1 MPPMASDSSTS
12 PGTPATVEVPLSE
25 GLEHTQDEW
34 EAATAAVLRKS
45 RRLAD
50 DADDSEV
57 WARLATT
64 TLDGISVTP
73 LGTPALSADLGD
85 GGLPGQAPFT
95 RGATATRELDGW
107 DVRAWFTD
115 PDVTRTARD
124 VVTDLEN
131 GVNSLWISAGSGGV
145 PVDGLATVLE
155 PVFVDLAPTVL
166 DAPFE
171 PLEAA
176 RALAAVIAD
185 KGVAPAPGTSF
196 GVDPIGAAFRGR
208 GVTDLDVVV
217 ESARLAQ
224 PLGVRAIT
232 VDATAV
238 HDAGASDVQ
247 ELAYSLA
254 VGAQYLRILV
264 EAGFGVEEAAA
275 LVDFRYAATDEQFP
289 TIAKLR
295 AARRLWNRVAELS
308 GVTTA
313 AAGQLQ
319 HAVTSRPMMSRYDPY
334 VNMLRTTI
342 ASFAAGIGGAAS
354 VTVLPFDEPLGLP
367 EPFSR
372 RIARNTSSLLIG
384 ESHVAVVTD
393 PAGGSHAVEKLTDD
407 LARAAWQLFGEID
420 ATDSLEAALDLVRSR
435 IETVVSAR
443 ALAVARRTRPLT
455 GVSEFPQVDEKLPER
470 RPYDRPLEVHRYA
483 GEFEALRDEPVEA
496 PVFLASM
503 GTVAAFTARSTFAA
517 NLLAAGGVTAVVGG
531 PSESVDDVL
540 AAHAEAGSP
549 SVVCLVGTDTTYQ
562 AWGAELVTA
571 LRGAGATHVVLAGRA
586 PDWGDASPDAT
597 IAMGVDALAFLRS
610 IRQEL
615 VSA

>member
-1 MPPMASDSSTS
+1 MAPDPSAVD
-12 PGTPATVEVPLSE
+12 VPLSR
-25 GLEHTQDEW
+25 GLEHSQDEW
-34 EAATAAVLRKS
+34 ETATAAVLRKS

-50 DADDSEV
+50 DAADSEV
-57 WARLATT
+57 WGALATT

-73 LGTPALSADLGD
+73 LGTPALSADLPD

-115 PDVTRTARD
+115 PDVERTARD

-131 GVNSLWISAGSGGV
+131 GVNSLWISAGTGGV
-145 PVDGLATVLE
+145 PVDALATILE
-155 PVFVDLAPTVL
+155 PVFVELAAVVL

-176 RALAAVIAD
+176 QAIAAVIAD
-185 KGVAPAPGTSF
+185 KGVAAAPGTSF
-196 GVDPIGAAFRGR
+196 GADPIGAAFRGR
-208 GVTDLDVVV
+208 GAVDVGVAV
-217 ESARLAQ
+217 EIARLAQ

-254 VGAQYLRILV
+254 TGAQYLRLLV
-264 EAGFGVEEAAA
+264 EAGFGVEEAAS
-275 LVDFRYAATDEQFP
+275 LIDFRYAATDEQFP
-289 TIAKLR
+289 TIAKFR

-308 GVTTA
+308 GVTSS

-319 HAVTSRPMMSRYDPY
+319 HAVTSRPMMSAYDPY
-334 VNMLRTTI
+334 VNMLRTTV
-342 ASFAAGIGGAAS
+342 ASFAAGVGGAAA

-372 RIARNTSSLLIG
+372 RIARNTSSLLIS

-393 PAGGSHAVEKLTDD
+393 PAGGAHAVEKLTDD
-407 LARAAWQLFGEID
+407 LARAAWALFGEID
-420 ATDSLEAALDLVRSR
+420 ATESLEAALALVRGR
-435 IETVVSAR
+435 VEATVSER
-443 ALAVARRTRPLT
+443 ALAIARRKRPIT
-455 GVSEFPQVDEKLPER
+455 GVSEFPNLHEQTPER
-470 RPYDRPLEVHRYA
+470 RPYARPLEVHRYA
-483 GEFEALRDEPVEA
+483 GEFEALRDDRAES
-496 PVFLASM
+496 PVFLASL
-503 GTVAAFTARSTFAA
+503 GTVAGYTARATFAA
-517 NLLAAGGVTAVVGG
+517 NLFAAGGVDTVVAG
-531 PSESVDDVL
+531 PTEGVDDVI
-540 AAHAEAGSP
+540 AAYEAAGTP
-549 SVVCLVGTDTTYQ
+549 SVVCLVGNDKTY
-562 AWGAELVTA
+562 AEWGADLVAA
-571 LRGAGATHVVLAGRA
+571 LRAAGATHVVLAGRV
-586 PDWGDASPDAT
+586 PDSWGDVSADTT

-615 VSA
+615 VA

>member
-1 MPPMASDSSTS
+1 MASD
-12 PGTPATVEVPLSE
+12 GPAVEVALSE

-34 EAATAAVLRKS
+34 EKATAAVLRKS

-50 DADDSEV
+50 DAPDADV
-57 WARLATT
+57 WAKLATT

-73 LGTPALSADLGD
+73 LGTPALSAELTD

-115 PDVTRTARD
+115 PDAERTARD

-131 GVNSLWISAGSGGV
+131 GVNSLWISAGTGGV
-145 PVDGLATVLE
+145 PIDALATILE
-155 PVFVDLAPTVL
+155 PVFVDLAAVTL

-185 KGVAPAPGTSF
+185 KGVDAAPGTSF
-196 GVDPIGAAFRGR
+196 GADPVGAAFRGR
-208 GVTDLDVVV
+208 GVVDFEAAV
-217 ESARLAQ
+217 EIARLAQ
-224 PLGVRAIT
+224 PLGVRALT

-254 VGAQYLRILV
+254 TGAQYLRTLG
-264 EAGFGVEEAAA
+264 EAGFSVDEAAA
-275 LVDFRYAATDEQFP
+275 LIDFRYAATDEQFP

-295 AARRLWNRVAELS
+295 AARRLWNRVVELS

-313 AAGQLQ
+313 AAGQMQ
-319 HAVTSRPMMSRYDPY
+319 HAVTSRPMMASYDPY
-334 VNMLRTTI
+334 VNMLRTTV
-342 ASFAAGIGGAAS
+342 AAFAAGVGGAAA

-372 RIARNTSSLLIG
+372 RIARNTSSLLIS
-384 ESHVAVVTD
+384 ESHVAEVTD

-407 LARAAWQLFGEID
+407 LARAAWALFGEID
-420 ATDSLEAALDLVRSR
+420 ATSSLEAALDLVRTR
-435 IETVVSAR
+435 VEATVSER
-443 ALAVARRTRPLT
+443 ALAIARRRRPIT
-455 GVSEFPQVDEKLPER
+455 GVSEFPNLHEDLPER

-483 GEFEALRDEPVEA
+483 GEFEALRATPA
-496 PVFLASM
+496 STPVFLASM
-503 GTVAAFTARSTFAA
+503 GTIAAFTARSTFAA
-517 NLLAAGGVTAVVGG
+517 NLLAAGGVDTVVAG
-531 PSESVDDVL
+531 PTEGVDDVL
-540 AAHAEAGSP
+540 AAHREAGTSA
-549 SVVCLVGTDTTYQ
+549 VVCLVGNDVAYQ
-562 AWGAELVTA
+562 EWGSELVTA
-571 LRGAGATHVVLAGRA
+571 LRGAGATYVVLAGKA
-586 PDWGDASPDAT
+586 DVGADTT

-610 IRQEL
+610 IREEL
-615 VSA
+615 TA

>member
-1 MPPMASDSSTS
+1 MASDPSTS
-12 PGTPATVEVPLSE
+12 SGTPVTIEVPLSQ

-34 EAATAAVLRKS
+34 ESATAAVLRKS
-45 RRLAD
+45 RRLSD
-50 DADDSEV
+50 DADPGEV
-57 WARLATT
+57 WGTLATT

-73 LGTPALSADLGD
+73 LGTPALSADLPD

-115 PDVTRTARD
+115 PDAERTARD

-131 GVNSLWISAGSGGV
+131 GVNSLWISAGTGGV
-145 PVDGLATVLE
+145 PIDALAAILE
-155 PVFVDLAPTVL
+155 PVFVDLAAVVV

-185 KGVAPAPGTSF
+185 KGVEAAAGTSL
-196 GVDPIGAAFRGR
+196 GADPIGAAFRGR
-208 GVTDLDVVV
+208 GVVDFDATV
-217 ESARLAQ
+217 EIARLAH
-224 PLGVRAIT
+224 PLGIRGLT

-254 VGAQYLRILV
+254 AGAQYLRTLV
-264 EAGFGVEEAAA
+264 EAGFSVDEAAG
-275 LVDFRYAATDEQFP
+275 LIDFRYAATDEQFP

-295 AARRLWNRVAELS
+295 AARRLWGRVAELS
-308 GVTTA
+308 GVTSA

-334 VNMLRTTI
+334 VNMLRTTV
-342 ASFAAGIGGAAS
+342 AAFAAGVGGAAS

-372 RIARNTSSLLIG
+372 RIARNTSSLLIS
-384 ESHVAVVTD
+384 ESHVAAVTD

-407 LARAAWQLFGEID
+407 LARDAWALFGEID
-420 ATDSLEAALDLVRSR
+420 AADSLEAALDLVRER
-435 IETVVSAR
+435 VAVTVSDR
-443 ALAVARRTRPLT
+443 ALAVAKRRRPLT
-455 GVSEFPQVDEKLPER
+455 GVSEFPQVDETLPER

-483 GEFEALRDEPVEA
+483 GEFEALRDEPVSS

-503 GTVAAFTARSTFAA
+503 GTVAGFTARATFAA
-517 NLLAAGGVTAVVGG
+517 NLLAAGGVGTVVGG
-531 PSESVDDVL
+531 PSEGVDEVL
-540 AAHAEAGSP
+540 TAYESAGRP
-549 SVVCLVGTDTTYQ
+549 SVVCLVGNDKAYE
-562 AWGAELVTA
+562 AWGADLVGA
-571 LRGAGATHVVLAGRA
+571 LRQAGASHVVLAGKA
-586 PDWGDASPDAT
+586 EVGADTT

-610 IRQEL
+610 IREEL
-615 VSA
+615 VR